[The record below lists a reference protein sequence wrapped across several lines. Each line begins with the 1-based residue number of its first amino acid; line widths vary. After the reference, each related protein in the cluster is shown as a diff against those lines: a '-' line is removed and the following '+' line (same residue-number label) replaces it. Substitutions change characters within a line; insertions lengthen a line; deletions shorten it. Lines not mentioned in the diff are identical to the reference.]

1 MDLMNRVF
9 RPFLDSFVV
18 VFLDDI
24 LIYSR
29 DLEEHACH
37 LRLALGK
44 LREHQ
49 LYAKLSNCEFWLEEV
64 KFLGHVISQEG
75 VAVDPSKV
83 EAVLSWPRPSTVREI
98 RSFLG
103 LAGYYRRFVE
113 GFSRL
118 SGPLTALTRKNTEF
132 VWSDK
137 CERSFQE
144 LKRRLTMAPV
154 LALPEPHKPF

>member
-1 MDLMNRVF
+1 
-9 RPFLDSFVV
+9 
-18 VFLDDI
+18 
-24 LIYSR
+24 
-29 DLEEHACH
+29 
-37 LRLALGK
+37 
-44 LREHQ
+44 
-49 LYAKLSNCEFWLEEV
+49 EV